1 MSEPPEF
8 PVLLEEPE
16 LEPLFPEFPELE
28 FPEFGLEGPLLPDL
42 ESEEEDSPSEASAGG
57 PPSLPSAEALPPL
70 SSAPSPPEAAT
81 EASEPA
87 ASAFPSGED
96 PPTK

>member
-1 MSEPPEF
+1 MLGLSEPPEF

-42 ESEEEDSPSEASAGG
+42 ESEEEDDRGGRRGGRLYPMGGEPSSQ
-57 PPSLPSAEALPPL
+57 PL
-70 SSAPSPPEAAT
+70 HP
-81 EASEPA
+81 
-87 ASAFPSGED
+87 
-96 PPTK
+96 